1 MLVRLLLGLFFA
13 AMSFI
18 PIRGAVK
25 SLARWGDL
33 APGFQ
38 GYLLA
43 ILAGGVALAAAAVVM
58 MLGERWKTAGW
69 RSAVFGLLAFGIAL
83 VAGTATGDIPCNG
96 PS

>member
-1 MLVRLLLGLFFA
+1 MPSRLMLAFFFA
-13 AMSFI
+13 VMSFI

-25 SLARWGDL
+25 GLARWGEL
-33 APGFQ
+33 APGYQ

-43 ILAGGVALAAAAVVM
+43 ILAGGIALAAAAVVM
-58 MLGERWKTAGW
+58 LLGERWKTAGW
-69 RSAVFGLLAFGIAL
+69 RGAVFGLLVFGVAL

>member
-1 MLVRLLLGLFFA
+1 LLVRLLLAFFFA
-13 AMSFI
+13 VMSFI
-18 PIRGAVK
+18 PIRGAVR

-43 ILAGGVALAAAAVVM
+43 IMASGLALAAAAVVM

-69 RSAVFGLLAFGIAL
+69 RSAVFGFLVFGVAL
-83 VAGTATGDIPCNG
+83 VAGTATGAIPCNG